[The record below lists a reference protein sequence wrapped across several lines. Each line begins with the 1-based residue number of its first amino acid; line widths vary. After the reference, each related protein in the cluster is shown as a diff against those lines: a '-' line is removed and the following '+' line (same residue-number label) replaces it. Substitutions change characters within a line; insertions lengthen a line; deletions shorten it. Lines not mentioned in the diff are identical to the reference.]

1 MVFGFDITIVCVN
14 DRLTKKKTNS
24 HSLVGVNGTSIV
36 ADATE
41 NIRNNVRVQTMS
53 EIFDTEGYVVWMIS
67 DGKLRSL
74 VTLRRFSTILRRQL
88 ESFSIFSRSSL
99 FSASD
104 KMKPSDSREEVVAV
118 VSNVMINIPINV
130 TG

>member
-1 MVFGFDITIVCVN
+1 M
-14 DRLTKKKTNS
+14 
-24 HSLVGVNGTSIV
+24 GVNRTSIV

-53 EIFDTEGYVVWMIS
+53 EIFGTEGYVVWMIS

-74 VTLRRFSTILRRQL
+74 VTLRRFSTILRSQL

-104 KMKPSDSREEVVAV
+104 KMEPSDRREEVVAV

>member
-1 MVFGFDITIVCVN
+1 M
-14 DRLTKKKTNS
+14 
-24 HSLVGVNGTSIV
+24 GVNGTSIV

-99 FSASD
+99 FYASD
-104 KMKPSDSREEVVAV
+104 KMEPSDRREEVVAV

>member
-1 MVFGFDITIVCVN
+1 M
-14 DRLTKKKTNS
+14 
-24 HSLVGVNGTSIV
+24 

-53 EIFDTEGYVVWMIS
+53 EIFGTEGYVVWMIS
-67 DGKLRSL
+67 DGKLQSL

-104 KMKPSDSREEVVAV
+104 KMEPSDRREEVVAV

-130 TG
+130 TGKPLNVKFSRKTDR

>member
-1 MVFGFDITIVCVN
+1 M
-14 DRLTKKKTNS
+14 
-24 HSLVGVNGTSIV
+24 

-53 EIFDTEGYVVWMIS
+53 EIFDTESYVVWMIS

-74 VTLRRFSTILRRQL
+74 VTLRRFSTILRSQL

-104 KMKPSDSREEVVAV
+104 KMEPSDRREEVVAV
-118 VSNVMINIPINV
+118 VSNIMINIPINV

>member
-1 MVFGFDITIVCVN
+1 M
-14 DRLTKKKTNS
+14 
-24 HSLVGVNGTSIV
+24 

-67 DGKLRSL
+67 DGKLRSFDIK
-74 VTLRRFSTILRRQL
+74 RMFGGILRSQL

-99 FSASD
+99 FYASD
-104 KMKPSDSREEVVAV
+104 KMEPSDRREEVVAV

>member
-1 MVFGFDITIVCVN
+1 M
-14 DRLTKKKTNS
+14 
-24 HSLVGVNGTSIV
+24 

-53 EIFDTEGYVVWMIS
+53 EIFGTEGYVVWMIS
-67 DGKLRSL
+67 DGKLQSL
-74 VTLRRFSTILRRQL
+74 VTLRRFSTILRSQL

-104 KMKPSDSREEVVAV
+104 KMESSDRREEVVAV
-118 VSNVMINIPINV
+118 VSNVMINIPINM